1 MRNCPHLISPA
12 FYAIKKATQLSQ
24 ESLDRKKNSEVVRTV
39 CHQGSGPP
47 TEVQT
52 ISCMFSGK
60 RTRAAATQVLHEI
73 QFEFL
78 LLRHTFISWLS
89 LHSWYRKKDL
99 GLYRLAEGNEN
110 RCVKAVVF

>member
-24 ESLDRKKNSEVVRTV
+24 ESLDRKKISEVVRTV
-39 CHQGSGPP
+39 CHQSSGPP

-60 RTRAAATQVLHEI
+60 RTYLHG
-73 QFEFL
+73 QLPRRFFMKYNL
-78 LLRHTFISWLS
+78 NF
-89 LHSWYRKKDL
+89 
-99 GLYRLAEGNEN
+99 
-110 RCVKAVVF
+110 FF